1 MTSENTPN
9 RPHSVKSQETYTDDQ
24 KKEIM
29 RHLNEQRLARQKEK
43 QAQKQADQEAQTIPL
58 DADTPTPRK
67 AYDKNEKREIM
78 RRLNE
83 QRLSQQ
89 HYRDIK
95 KRRTENKKIYTFSG
109 KEYYKFK
116 NLERE
121 YYILIEDFKKISGRP
136 SIVSFFYKT
145 LSNEFKKKD
154 ILAQIKVYSDKVF
167 VSNDVI
173 RIKFQECYLEN
184 A

>member
-1 MTSENTPN
+1 MTSENGQNTI
-9 RPHSVKSQETYTDDQ
+9 KSQETYTDEQ
-24 KKEIM
+24 KNEIM
-29 RHLNEQRLARQKEK
+29 RRLNEQRLARQKEK
-43 QAQKQADQEAQTIPL
+43 QEQIIPL
-58 DADTPTPRK
+58 DTDTQTQK
-67 AYDKNEKREIM
+67 KGYDKNEKREIM

-109 KEYYKFK
+109 KDYYKFK

-121 YYILIEDFKKISGRP
+121 YFILVDDFKKISGRP
-136 SIVSFFYKT
+136 SIVSLYHKT

-154 ILAQIKVYSDKVF
+154 MLAQIKVYSDKVF

-173 RIKFQECYLEN
+173 RIKFQECYLEPI
-184 A
+184 

>member
-1 MTSENTPN
+1 MASGNTQN
-9 RPHSVKSQETYTDDQ
+9 GQNTIESQETYTIEQ

-29 RHLNEQRLARQKEK
+29 RQLNEQRLAKQKEK
-43 QAQKQADQEAQTIPL
+43 QENKEQIIHLDTELETQK
-58 DADTPTPRK
+58 K
-67 AYDKNEKREIM
+67 NYDKNEKREIM

-121 YYILIEDFKKISGRP
+121 YYILVEDFKKISGRA
-136 SIVSFFYKT
+136 SIVTLFYKT

-154 ILAQIKVYSDKVF
+154 ILAQIKVYSDKIF

-173 RIKFQECYLEN
+173 RIRFQECYLEN